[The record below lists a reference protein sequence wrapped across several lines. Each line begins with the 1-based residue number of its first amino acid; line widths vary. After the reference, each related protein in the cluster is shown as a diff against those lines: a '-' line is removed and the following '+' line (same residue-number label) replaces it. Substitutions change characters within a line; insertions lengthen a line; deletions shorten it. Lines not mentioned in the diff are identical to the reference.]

1 MSNDFSW
8 LCRVLLY
15 NLDKEKKETR
25 FSERRVYM
33 ELEEIIDEIILENE
47 ELFNKEE
54 LLMINSNLKVIKKI
68 YLLGL
73 INGKQIYGKN

>member
-1 MSNDFSW
+1 MG
-8 LCRVLLY
+8 
-15 NLDKEKKETR
+15 
-25 FSERRVYM
+25 
-33 ELEEIIDEIILENE
+33 LEETIDEIILENE

-73 INGKQIYGKN
+73 INGKQIYAEKLQWYLSTFYLLRYK

>member
-1 MSNDFSW
+1 
-8 LCRVLLY
+8 
-15 NLDKEKKETR
+15 
-25 FSERRVYM
+25 M

>member
-1 MSNDFSW
+1 MG
-8 LCRVLLY
+8 
-15 NLDKEKKETR
+15 
-25 FSERRVYM
+25 
-33 ELEEIIDEIILENE
+33 LEETIDEIILENE

>member
-1 MSNDFSW
+1 
-8 LCRVLLY
+8 
-15 NLDKEKKETR
+15 
-25 FSERRVYM
+25 M

-47 ELFNKEE
+47 EIFNKEE

>member
-1 MSNDFSW
+1 MG
-8 LCRVLLY
+8 
-15 NLDKEKKETR
+15 
-25 FSERRVYM
+25 
-33 ELEEIIDEIILENE
+33 LEEIIDEIILENE

-73 INGKQIYGKN
+73 INGKQIYGEKLQWYLSTFYLLRYK

>member
-1 MSNDFSW
+1 MG
-8 LCRVLLY
+8 
-15 NLDKEKKETR
+15 
-25 FSERRVYM
+25 
-33 ELEEIIDEIILENE
+33 LEEIIEEIILENE

-73 INGKQIYGKN
+73 INGKQIYGEKLQ

>member
-1 MSNDFSW
+1 
-8 LCRVLLY
+8 
-15 NLDKEKKETR
+15 
-25 FSERRVYM
+25 M
-33 ELEEIIDEIILENE
+33 ELEEIIEEIILENE

>member
-54 LLMINSNLKVIKKI
+54 LLMINRNLKVIKKI

>member
-1 MSNDFSW
+1 MG
-8 LCRVLLY
+8 
-15 NLDKEKKETR
+15 
-25 FSERRVYM
+25 
-33 ELEEIIDEIILENE
+33 LEETIDEIILENE

-73 INGKQIYGKN
+73 INGKQIYGEKLQWYLSTFYLLSLISNLFY

>member
-1 MSNDFSW
+1 M
-8 LCRVLLY
+8 
-15 NLDKEKKETR
+15 K
-25 FSERRVYM
+25 
-33 ELEEIIDEIILENE
+33 LEEIIDEIILENE

-73 INGKQIYGKN
+73 INGKQIYGKKLLWYLSTFYLLSLISNLFY

>member
-1 MSNDFSW
+1 M
-8 LCRVLLY
+8 
-15 NLDKEKKETR
+15 K
-25 FSERRVYM
+25 
-33 ELEEIIDEIILENE
+33 LEEIIDEIILENE

-73 INGKQIYGKN
+73 INGKQIYGKKLL

>member
-1 MSNDFSW
+1 MG
-8 LCRVLLY
+8 
-15 NLDKEKKETR
+15 
-25 FSERRVYM
+25 
-33 ELEEIIDEIILENE
+33 LEETIDEIILENE

-73 INGKQIYGKN
+73 INGKQIYGEKLQ

>member
-1 MSNDFSW
+1 
-8 LCRVLLY
+8 
-15 NLDKEKKETR
+15 
-25 FSERRVYM
+25 M

-73 INGKQIYGKN
+73 INGKQIYGKY

>member
-1 MSNDFSW
+1 
-8 LCRVLLY
+8 
-15 NLDKEKKETR
+15 
-25 FSERRVYM
+25 M

-54 LLMINSNLKVIKKI
+54 LLMINRNLKVIKKI

>member
-1 MSNDFSW
+1 M
-8 LCRVLLY
+8 R
-15 NLDKEKKETR
+15 
-25 FSERRVYM
+25 
-33 ELEEIIDEIILENE
+33 LEETIDEIILENE

-73 INGKQIYGKN
+73 INGKQIYGEKLQ

>member
-1 MSNDFSW
+1 
-8 LCRVLLY
+8 
-15 NLDKEKKETR
+15 
-25 FSERRVYM
+25 M

-54 LLMINSNLKVIKKI
+54 LLMVIKKI

>member
-1 MSNDFSW
+1 
-8 LCRVLLY
+8 
-15 NLDKEKKETR
+15 
-25 FSERRVYM
+25 M

-54 LLMINSNLKVIKKI
+54 LLMINSKLKVIKKI